1 MKHQYASF
9 VVLLSPAVLLS
20 VVCMPLC
27 GNGDWQIPEGV
38 SLPVPLVQTLS
49 ESESAQLRR
58 QDGIELMQAMNVP
71 DGSLAV
77 RYSEWSFP
85 TSVVIGAI
93 SYQVVTGELN
103 SFTVESLAVPST
115 KLADGFV
122 QVEANE
128 KEARIAAFGEVASST
143 SFTFDWVARAFSFTP
158 VMPGVMRLGLT
169 NQSANVEE
177 AFVNKNLV
185 VFIRAPSNGVT
196 IATSLINAGLPENE
210 RIPLPP
216 AP

>member
-1 MKHQYASF
+1 MKRKLLLLP
-9 VVLLSPAVLLS
+9 VVLLAVI
-20 VVCMPLC
+20 CMPLC

-49 ESESAQLRR
+49 ESERAQLKR

-71 DGSLAV
+71 DGSLTV
-77 RYSEWSFP
+77 QYSGWSFP
-85 TSVVIGAI
+85 TSVVIGAS

-143 SFTFDWVARAFSFTP
+143 SFTFDWVTRAFSFTP
-158 VMPGVMRLGLT
+158 VMPGGMRLGLT
-169 NQSANVEE
+169 NQTSNADEV
-177 AFVNKNLV
+177 FVNKNLA
-185 VFIRAPSNGVT
+185 VFIRAASNSVT
-196 IATSLINAGLPENE
+196 IATSLINAGLPEE
-210 RIPLPP
+210 DRIPLSPTQ
-216 AP
+216 

>member
-1 MKHQYASF
+1 MKRKLLLLP
-9 VVLLSPAVLLS
+9 VVLLAVI
-20 VVCMPLC
+20 CMPLC

-49 ESESAQLRR
+49 ESERAQLKR

-71 DGSLAV
+71 DGSLTV
-77 RYSEWSFP
+77 QYSGWSFP
-85 TSVVIGAI
+85 TSVVIGAS

-103 SFTVESLAVPST
+103 SFTIKNFADPQT
-115 KLADGFV
+115 KLAKGFV

-128 KEARIAAFGEVASST
+128 KEARIAAFVDVASST
-143 SFTFDWVARAFSFTP
+143 SFPFDWVARAFSFTP

-169 NQSANVEE
+169 NQTSNADEV
-177 AFVNKNLV
+177 FVNKNLA
-185 VFIRAPSNGVT
+185 VFIRAASNGVT

>member
-1 MKHQYASF
+1 MSTKDLLL
-9 VVLLSPAVLLS
+9 VLLLTA
-20 VVCMPLC
+20 VCMPPCAL
-27 GNGDWQIPEGV
+27 GDWQILDGI
-38 SLPVPLVQTLS
+38 SLPMPSMQTIS
-49 ESESAQLRR
+49 EPERAQLKR
-58 QDGIELMQAMNVP
+58 QDAIGLMEAMDVP

-85 TSVVIGAI
+85 TSVVIAAI